1 MRKRIFA
8 ALLAAA
14 LLLCAGCGGQKNAP
28 GFGEEDL
35 TLTVGGST
43 YRIQDNIETVLSQLG
58 DGYEYSEGRSCAYDG
73 LDKTYIYPA
82 AEFYTHPLPEGDL
95 IGEIYSKSGEASTS
109 KGIKVGSKKADVVAA
124 YGEPTGGDEYLLI
137 YQVSQE
143 PGNPAL
149 CFEME
154 GDAVDALQLTAEPM

>member
-43 YRIQDNIETVLSQLG
+43 YRIQDNIEMVLSQLG
-58 DGYEYSEGRSCAYDG
+58 DGYEYSEGRSCAYD
-73 LDKTYIYPA
+73 
-82 AEFYTHPLPEGDL
+82 E
-95 IGEIYSKSGEASTS
+95 IGRASCRER
-109 KGIKVGSKKADVVAA
+109 V
-124 YGEPTGGDEYLLI
+124 
-137 YQVSQE
+137 
-143 PGNPAL
+143 
-149 CFEME
+149 
-154 GDAVDALQLTAEPM
+154 

>member
-43 YRIQDNIETVLSQLG
+43 YRIQDNIEML
-58 DGYEYSEGRSCAYDG
+58 
-73 LDKTYIYPA
+73 
-82 AEFYTHPLPEGDL
+82 
-95 IGEIYSKSGEASTS
+95 
-109 KGIKVGSKKADVVAA
+109 
-124 YGEPTGGDEYLLI
+124 
-137 YQVSQE
+137 
-143 PGNPAL
+143 
-149 CFEME
+149 
-154 GDAVDALQLTAEPM
+154 

>member
-35 TLTVGGST
+35 TLTVGGNT

-109 KGIKVGSKKADVVAA
+109 KGIKVGS
-124 YGEPTGGDEYLLI
+124 
-137 YQVSQE
+137 QE

-154 GDAVDALQLTAEPM
+154 GDAVYALQLTAEPM